1 MSGDVRDWTEF
12 WDQPHSIYVNARHFD
27 VHYRDIA
34 QGIIALLPGPN
45 ARVLDYGCGEALHA
59 DLVAQAV
66 DRLILVEAAPNVRAG
81 LAARF
86 ASNTKIAV
94 RSPEE
99 IATEPDAC
107 LDVIVM
113 HSVAQYM
120 TPVELDE
127 LLSLFRRLL
136 KPDGCLILGDIVPRE
151 VPAWVD
157 AWALIRFA
165 HANGFLIA
173 AIAGLVRTVLSD
185 YWRLRSRIGLTRY
198 DETAMVGK
206 LAAAAFAATRAQ
218 ANIGH
223 NPARMTF
230 LARPV

>member
-1 MSGDVRDWTEF
+1 MGDWIAF
-12 WDQPHSIYVNARHFD
+12 WDSEHSIYVNARHRD
-27 VHYRDIA
+27 VHYRTIA
-34 QGIIALLPGPN
+34 EHIRGQLAALPSPPT
-45 ARVLDYGCGEALHA
+45 AIVLDYGCGEALHA

-66 DRLILVEAAPNVRAG
+66 SRLILVEAAPKVRAG
-81 LAARF
+81 LEARF
-86 ASNTKIAV
+86 ANNPKIAV
-94 RSPEE
+94 RAPEE
-99 IATEPDAC
+99 IAAEPDASF
-107 LDVIVM
+107 DVIVM

-127 LLSLFRRLL
+127 LLILFRRLL

-165 HANGFLIA
+165 RANGFLVA

-198 DETAMVGK
+198 GEAAMIGK
-206 LAAAAFAATRAQ
+206 LAAAGFAATRAG